1 MRGNSVRAVVI
12 YAVGLVWALSGIG
25 KLVSLVSPEVQEPS
39 SWVSEFS
46 PSLVVGVSLVEILA
60 AVMIFAGRSYWGL
73 LTGLGLLLCFA
84 AALWIHPPRPL
95 QTCGCFGNLP
105 TPEWLSPAGR
115 ISLFSGIHAILIAWI
130 KPLKARN

>member
-84 AALWIHPPRPL
+84 AAL
-95 QTCGCFGNLP
+95 
-105 TPEWLSPAGR
+105 
-115 ISLFSGIHAILIAWI
+115 
-130 KPLKARN
+130 